1 LRATRDRG
9 PVRIAGS
16 KVVSVTAK
24 ERLRRMVSRMSESEA
39 TAALARLEANAA
51 ETGDEQHNPVMEMLD
66 NAPPED
72 EEISPEEEAAVAEAL
87 EEHRRGKSFSSSE
100 IKRELL

>member
-1 LRATRDRG
+1 M
-9 PVRIAGS
+9 AGS

-24 ERLRRMVSRMSESEA
+24 EKLRRMVSRMSESEA
-39 TAALARLEANAA
+39 TAALARLQGDATEAAR
-51 ETGDEQHNPVMEMLD
+51 ELHDPVMEMFD

-72 EEISPEEEAAVAEAL
+72 EEISPEEEEAVREAL
-87 EEHRRGKSFSSSE
+87 EEHRRGESFSSSE